1 MVHFLPLHPYLLDSC
16 TGNISIDELL
26 TALGSKCGELPS
38 KLIEMAVLSSK
49 VKNQI
54 ELSELRKVCCQASQE
69 ETDLV
74 ALMNGAGEHSSVT
87 GVLLVLDPKFNAG
100 HFGTDDANVL
110 AVSVELIEMCLL
122 ILCAG

>member
-1 MVHFLPLHPYLLDSC
+1 
-16 TGNISIDELL
+16 
-26 TALGSKCGELPS
+26 
-38 KLIEMAVLSSK
+38 MAVLSSK